1 MVLVYIISYAVLR
14 YTEKIKRL
22 FVSRFYHD
30 RKDKNF
36 LKNLKYIGEKKEI
49 DERYFSEQ
57 GTSFGRRLY
66 EYQVDENNKRAIN
79 IHPRDLGWP
88 FPDKFYES
96 IGYTIHGFSFK
107 FKNLPN
113 SLSHIL
119 NPSDNLINIE
129 SNIKQAENNL
139 TEELFSH
146 THTKK
151 KDIEEKI
158 AEYKII
164 PTRNFINGSYFLY
177 DKSNLIKK
185 NICNCN

>member
-1 MVLVYIISYAVLR
+1 MTLEEKNNFINRLTKAAHKQADLYYGNADTFYSGATSSDSLVLVYIISYAVLR

-30 RKDKNF
+30 GKDKNF

-66 EYQVDENNKRAIN
+66 EYQVDENKRAIN

-129 SNIKQAENNL
+129 SNTKQAENNL
-139 TEELFSH
+139 T
-146 THTKK
+146 
-151 KDIEEKI
+151 
-158 AEYKII
+158 
-164 PTRNFINGSYFLY
+164 
-177 DKSNLIKK
+177 
-185 NICNCN
+185 